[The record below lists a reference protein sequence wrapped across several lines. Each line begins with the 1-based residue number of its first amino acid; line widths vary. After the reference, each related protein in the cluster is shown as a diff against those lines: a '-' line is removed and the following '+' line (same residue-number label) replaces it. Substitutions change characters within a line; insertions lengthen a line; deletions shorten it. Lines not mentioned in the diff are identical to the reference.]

1 MPVLSHSTLNHNVFM
16 TVSDLP
22 EATVRGITLRGLRKL
37 VEKIKE
43 KLKAGQFLTEMG
55 KVIRLYSELTTA
67 DIVET

>member
-1 MPVLSHSTLNHNVFM
+1 M